1 MLDRPRE
8 RMGRGNES
16 EASRLHI
23 VTRAELKRLS
33 GSRPKTG
40 RGASS
45 GDLEGPPTH
54 VWSPPVHR
62 DTLTPVCTKGE
73 TW

>member
-1 MLDRPRE
+1 VKSQTLR
-8 RMGRGNES
+8 
-16 EASRLHI
+16 I
-23 VTRAELKRLS
+23 VNTAELKRLS

-45 GDLEGPPTH
+45 GDLEGLPTH

-62 DTLTPVCTKGE
+62 DTLTPVGTKGE